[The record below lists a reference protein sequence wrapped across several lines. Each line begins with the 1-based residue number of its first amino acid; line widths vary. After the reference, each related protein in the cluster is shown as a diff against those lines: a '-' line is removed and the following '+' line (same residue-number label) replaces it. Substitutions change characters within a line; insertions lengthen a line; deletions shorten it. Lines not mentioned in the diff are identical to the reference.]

1 MLEQL
6 LDWLIEEDIL
16 KGSGEI
22 AKKASLGEWDSQ
34 CRDTSTPVDRQV
46 LVRWVC
52 PIAHILAPIS
62 LGT

>member
-34 CRDTSTPVDRQV
+34 MSTLTIVNGRCRALERSRRG
-46 LVRWVC
+46 RWVMA
-52 PIAHILAPIS
+52 I
-62 LGT
+62 